1 MMSNKTGLEEQFS
14 CFRRNIIG
22 IDYQYNFPGG
32 CRPILYADW
41 AASGRLYRPIEEY
54 ITNVLGPYVANTH
67 SDATLTGTI
76 ITDAYHQAHKIIKQ
90 HVNAGPD
97 DVLLLAGFGMTA
109 VINKFQRLLGLRVP
123 DKFKEKISIPPQER
137 ALVLL
142 THMEHHSNQ
151 TTWEECCC
159 DTSLIC
165 KKSDGLPNLEH
176 LRNILELNRD
186 RKLIIG
192 SFTACSNVT
201 GLITPVNELAE
212 IMHQFGRLCF
222 IDYSASAPYVEINMH
237 PPKPEQK
244 LDAIFFSPH
253 KFLGGP
259 GSSGVIVFDK
269 KLYNNRVPDQ
279 PGGGTVLWTNPWGEH
294 RFFQDI
300 EVREDGGTPG
310 FLQAIRA
317 ALAIL
322 LKEEM
327 GVENILAQEH
337 YLTEILLNELAGIP
351 DINILESQ
359 NHNRIG
365 FVSFYSLKVHH
376 NLIVRLL
383 NDRFGIQTRG
393 GCLCAGTYGHVLL
406 HIDDQRSKAIM
417 SQIDQGNL
425 SLKPGWVRISLHPTM
440 TEVEVRYIAS
450 AVREI
455 MKNYVEWGKDY
466 HLNPETG
473 DFDHLKQ
480 PKASIKLRETFKAA
494 LRIFL
499 PVVILNAYI
508 CFSFGNQIAISL

>member
-1 MMSNKTGLEEQFS
+1 MDKLEKHFTK
-14 CFRRNIIG
+14 FRRNIIG
-22 IDYQYNFPGG
+22 HDQQYNFPGG
-32 CRPILYADW
+32 RRSILYADW

-54 ITNVLGPYVANTH
+54 MANVLGPYVANTH
-67 SDATLTGTI
+67 TETTLTGTI
-76 ITDAYHQAHKIIKQ
+76 MTDAYHQAHQIIKQ

-97 DVLLLAGFGMTA
+97 DVLLFAGFGMTA

-123 DKFKEKISIPPQER
+123 DKFKGKVSIPPEER
-137 ALVLL
+137 TLVLL

-159 DTSLIC
+159 DTILVC

-186 RKLIIG
+186 RKTIIG

-201 GLITPVNELAE
+201 GLITPVHEMAE
-212 IMHQFGRLCF
+212 IMHGFGRLCF
-222 IDYSASAPYVEINMH
+222 IDYSASAPYVEIDMH
-237 PPKPEQK
+237 PAKPEQK

-259 GSSGVIVFDK
+259 GSSGVILFDK
-269 KLYNNRVPDQ
+269 KLYDNRIPDH

-294 RFFQDI
+294 HFFSDI

-327 GVENILAQEH
+327 GTVNLLAQEH
-337 YLTEILLNELAGIP
+337 YLTEILLDELAEIP
-351 DINILESQ
+351 DITILEAQ
-359 NHNRIG
+359 NRNRIG
-365 FVSFYSLKVHH
+365 FVSFYSHKVHH

-393 GCLCAGTYGHVLL
+393 GCQCAGTYGHVLL
-406 HIDDQRSKAIM
+406 HISDKQSKEITN
-417 SQIDQGNL
+417 QIDKGDL
-425 SLKPGWVRISLHPTM
+425 SRKPGWVRISLHPTI
-440 TEVEVRYIAS
+440 TAAEVHYITD
-450 AVREI
+450 AVKAI
-455 MKNYVEWGKDY
+455 MQNQIEWGQDY
-466 HLNPETG
+466 KFNQATG
-473 DFDHLKQ
+473 DFENLQ
-480 PKASIKLRETFKAA
+480 QTKASIDLKATFK
-494 LRIFL
+494 
-499 PVVILNAYI
+499 
-508 CFSFGNQIAISL
+508 SF